1 MHKEEFSFD
10 GEKVIEKKKA
20 VVVEDQPIIWDY
32 AKSCLE
38 PYYEVMAFCANTS
51 EAEQAIREFK
61 PDLVWLDCYLG
72 EISEVNCGVKNSG
85 IELASWVKSHKPETK
100 VFLFTASTEMGIL
113 RQAQR
118 LEIEG
123 IALGGK
129 YIKDKSIIQDGI
141 KVIAAN
147 KKWISPGLFN
157 DMELKDLQELTV
169 FEFCVIS
176 SLILGK
182 TTAQVAQEMDA
193 TRKVINNSIYR
204 VKEKFGLDS
213 DINRQD
219 FLEYMKDKFIE
230 TSVISEYYN
239 LSDLVSINTTL
250 ESCLEP
256 IVKTLRSGDLNR
268 TFMKSLTKAI

>member
-1 MHKEEFSFD
+1 MYKEEFSFG
-10 GEKVIEKKKA
+10 GEVFSEKKKA

-38 PYYEVMAFCANTS
+38 PHYEVMAFCSNTLES
-51 EAEQAIREFK
+51 EEAIRKFQ

-85 IELASWVKSHKPETK
+85 IELATWIKSHKAEMK

-113 RQAQR
+113 RQAQK
-118 LEIEG
+118 LNVEG

-129 YIKDKSIIQDGI
+129 YIKDKSIIQEGI
-141 KVIAAN
+141 RIIAAG
-147 KKWISPGLFN
+147 KKWVSPGLFN
-157 DMELKDLQELTV
+157 DLELKELSELTV
-169 FEFCVIS
+169 FEYCVIS

-182 TTAQVAQEMDA
+182 TTSQVAEEMDA

-204 VKEKFGLDS
+204 VKGKFGLDS
-213 DINRQD
+213 DITRQD
-219 FLEYMKDKFIE
+219 FLEFMTDKFKE
-230 TSVISEYYN
+230 SSAVSEYYN
-239 LSDLVSINTTL
+239 LSDLVSINTTF

-256 IVKTLRSGDLNR
+256 IVKKLREGDLNR
-268 TFMKSLTKAI
+268 TFMKSI